1 MNFCMVTTFYPPY
14 NFGGDG
20 IFVQRLSRDL
30 VEAGHHVEVV
40 HCQDAWRVMAGSKD
54 PEPAPEDDDGVVVH
68 RLKSPL
74 GPLSP
79 LLTQQLGRPV
89 LKRAKLQQVFDRGFD
104 VVNFHNISL
113 VGGPGILRMGDAAK
127 LYTLHEHWWVCPTHI
142 LWKYTDELCE
152 RPACTRCSLA
162 HRTPPQLWRRS
173 PRWMARCLT
182 EVDLILAPSRFT
194 ADRHE
199 TWMRSQGI
207 DVPLMVVPEYSP
219 ILPPPAVASD
229 LPQRYFLYVGRLTH
243 QKGLFRLLD
252 AFEKRSEYPLV
263 LVGTGPAEAQLRAR
277 GLGNV
282 RFAGHLPPEQLA
294 AYYEGAVAVVMPS
307 ICAETFGLVATEA
320 LSCGTPVLSTRCGG
334 PQDILSPEDEV
345 GFLYEGEVE
354 LLERL
359 DDLWNDPPLGR
370 RLGEAGRARHRERYT
385 PASYLERYLE
395 AVGRT
400 LPSRAQ

>member
-1 MNFCMVTTFYPPY
+1 MKMLTALLSVFLAASFTACSSPSLRTMVT
-14 NFGGDG
+14 DG
-20 IFVQRLSRDL
+20 
-30 VEAGHHVEVV
+30 
-40 HCQDAWRVMAGSKD
+40 
-54 PEPAPEDDDGVVVH
+54 
-68 RLKSPL
+68 
-74 GPLSP
+74 
-79 LLTQQLGRPV
+79 T
-89 LKRAKLQQVFDRGFD
+89 
-104 VVNFHNISL
+104 
-113 VGGPGILRMGDAAK
+113 
-127 LYTLHEHWWVCPTHI
+127 
-142 LWKYTDELCE
+142 
-152 RPACTRCSLA
+152 
-162 HRTPPQLWRRS
+162 
-173 PRWMARCLT
+173 
-182 EVDLILAPSRFT
+182 
-194 ADRHE
+194 
-199 TWMRSQGI
+199 
-207 DVPLMVVPEYSP
+207 
-219 ILPPPAVASD
+219 
-229 LPQRYFLYVGRLTH
+229 
-243 QKGLFRLLD
+243 LD

-359 DDLWNDPPLGR
+359 DDLWDDPSLVR